1 MVELYPLM
9 DNREQRTKDILEQS
23 EAFIEGH
30 FQYTSGK
37 HGEQYINKDAIY
49 PDTANIS
56 ELCSFM
62 AEPFVGRDIDTV
74 LGPAMGGVILAQRVA
89 EHLTKA
95 EGRPIFGV
103 YADKSRDGEGLEI
116 KRGYDAFVKGK
127 NVLVVEDILN
137 TGGSA
142 KKAIEVVRENGGNVI
157 ALSALVNR
165 GGVTSEDVG
174 DVPINS
180 LLSVTM
186 ESWEAEDCK
195 LCKSGIPLNTN
206 VGHAKK

>member
-1 MVELYPLM
+1 MVERSPM
-9 DNREQRTKDILEQS
+9 DNREQRIRDILEQS
-23 EAFIEGH
+23 EAFLEGH
-30 FQYTSGK
+30 FEYTSGK
-37 HGEQYINKDAIY
+37 HGEKYVNKDAIY
-49 PDTANIS
+49 PNTENIS
-56 ELCSFM
+56 ELCKYM
-62 AEPFVGRDIDTV
+62 AEPFVGKNIDTV

-89 EHLTKA
+89 EHLTQM
-95 EGRPIFGV
+95 EGKPIYGV
-103 YADKSRDGEGLEI
+103 YADKTKDGEGLEI

-142 KKAIEVVRENGGNVI
+142 KKAIEVVRENGGNVV

-180 LLSVTM
+180 LLNVTM
-186 ESWEAEDCK
+186 ESWDPNDCR
-195 LCKSGIPLNTN
+195 LCKDGVPLNTN